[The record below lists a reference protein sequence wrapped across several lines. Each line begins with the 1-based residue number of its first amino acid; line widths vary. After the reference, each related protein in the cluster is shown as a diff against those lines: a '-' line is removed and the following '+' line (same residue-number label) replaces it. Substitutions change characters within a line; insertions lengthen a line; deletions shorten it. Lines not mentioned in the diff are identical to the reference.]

1 MRGYVQNKCT
11 QRETTVLFL
20 CLVCTFANFPSI
32 KFPEISLILT
42 KISTPISIYNSSQT
56 DHSTSL
62 PTSYKLD
69 LNVLKY
75 RIQFFCFWFLICKR
89 SQLECI

>member
-1 MRGYVQNKCT
+1 MRGYGQNKCT

-20 CLVCTFANFPSI
+20 CLGCTFANFPSI
-32 KFPEISLILT
+32 KFPEISLTLT
-42 KISTPISIYNSSQT
+42 KISTPISNSSRT
-56 DHSTSL
+56 DHSTSP

-75 RIQFFCFWFLICKR
+75 RI
-89 SQLECI
+89 